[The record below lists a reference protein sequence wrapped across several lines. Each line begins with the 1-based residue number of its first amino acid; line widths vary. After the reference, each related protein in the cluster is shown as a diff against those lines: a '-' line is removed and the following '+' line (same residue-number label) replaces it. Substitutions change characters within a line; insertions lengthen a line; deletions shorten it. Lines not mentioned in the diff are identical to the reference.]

1 MSEQEPGGEAHGI
14 RLAIAVPEPHDARL
28 AHEAA
33 RHGHEVV
40 ATADDADGMA
50 RSLAV
55 ARPDAVIVWATARYL
70 GYALLSECDAHG
82 VRVLAVV
89 SDDQQRRYANGIGL
103 YDLVDAE
110 APWSEF
116 EQLARGGRPAV
127 DEQREHRGTVVA
139 VWGPAGSPGRTTLAV
154 GIAAE
159 IAAAGF
165 TVALCD
171 VDTHSA
177 SVAPVLGL
185 MDEAPGFAAA
195 CRLAGAESLTRA
207 ELERIGQ
214 RHGSA
219 GNASTEAGFWVLTGI
234 GQPSRWPELSGERVV
249 ATIAECRRWVDYVVV
264 DTASSLENDEEIS
277 SDMFA
282 PRRNAATLAAIR
294 EADHIVAVASAD
306 PVGLSRFLRAYGDLA
321 DVAVTLSVTVVAN
334 KVRASAIGL
343 GPAGQV
349 SQTLSRFGG
358 IDAPVLVPWDLQ
370 ATDAALLSARTLVEV
385 APKSAARLAIKRLV
399 YDRMLPA
406 TAVRRRSVA
415 GSRLWR
421 R

>member
-1 MSEQEPGGEAHGI
+1 MTPM

-28 AHEAA
+28 AREAA

-40 ATADDADGMA
+40 ATADDADGVA
-50 RSLAV
+50 QILAV
-55 ARPDAVIVWATARYL
+55 AGPDAVIVWAAPRYL
-70 GYALLSECDAHG
+70 SYGLLAECDAHG
-82 VRVLAVV
+82 VRVVAVV
-89 SDDQQRRYANGIGL
+89 SDDQQRRYATGIGL
-103 YDLVDAE
+103 YDLVDA
-110 APWSEF
+110 AADWGLF
-116 EQLARGGRPAV
+116 ETAALGGRPPADAP
-127 DEQREHRGTVVA
+127 DESRGRVVA

-165 TVALCD
+165 AVALCD

-185 MDEAPGFAAA
+185 LDEAPGFAAA
-195 CRLAGAESLTRA
+195 CRLAGADSLTRA

-214 RHGSA
+214 RHETPEG
-219 GNASTEAGFWVLTGI
+219 GFWVLTGI

-249 ATIAECRRWVDYVVV
+249 ATIAECRRWVDYIVV

-277 SDMFA
+277 SDVFA
-282 PRRNAATLAAIR
+282 PRRNAATLAALR

-306 PVGLSRFLRAYGDLA
+306 PVGLSRFLRAYGELA
-321 DVAVTLSVTVVAN
+321 DVAVTLSITVVAN

-343 GPAGQV
+343 APAGQV
-349 SQTLSRFGG
+349 IQTLSRFGG

-370 ATDAALLSARTLVEV
+370 ATDAAVLTARTLPDS
-385 APKSAARLAIKRLV
+385 APKSPMRLAVKRLV
-399 YDRMLPA
+399 YDRLLPA
-406 TAVRRRSVA
+406 NAVRRRSVA